1 MKTFRQFVDE
11 ASRTKVTMFN
21 RDLGFNPELD
31 DNENEMGAVVD
42 RQDRPMERPH
52 PQDKVKKI
60 PLNKMFRHE
69 PEEKTALGTAEP
81 ENERKVQGIMAD
93 IKKKKDID
101 PILVR
106 RQQGGKYQVMDGHHR
121 VEAHLRMGLKHVPAR
136 VIDAKNVKYDG
147 IEEK

>member
-1 MKTFRQFVDE
+1 MKTLRQFIGE
-11 ASRTKVTMFN
+11 AERKKVTLFS
-21 RDLGFNPELD
+21 RDL
-31 DNENEMGAVVD
+31 DNDETEMGAEVGS
-42 RQDRPMERPH
+42 RSRPMEPQH
-52 PQDKVKKI
+52 PQEKVKKI
-60 PLNKMFRHE
+60 PLNQMFRHE
-69 PEEKTALGTAEP
+69 PAEKTAPDTATP
-81 ENERKVQGIMAD
+81 ESEKAIQGIMSD
-93 IKKKKDID
+93 IKKKKDIE

>member
-1 MKTFRQFVDE
+1 MKTLKQFLDE
-11 ASRTKVTMFN
+11 ASRTKATLFNHDLENDVT
-21 RDLGFNPELD
+21 DT
-31 DNENEMGAVVD
+31 GANVYY
-42 RQDRPMERPH
+42 RGRPMEPEH

-60 PLNKMFRHE
+60 PLNRMFRHE
-69 PEEKTALGTAEP
+69 PEEKTHPDTATP
-81 ENERKVQGIMAD
+81 EDEAKTQGIMSD
-93 IKKKKDID
+93 IKKKNEIE

-106 RQQGGKYQVMDGHHR
+106 RQKGGKYQVMDGHHR

>member
-1 MKTFRQFVDE
+1 MKTFRQFIDE
-11 ASRTKVTMFN
+11 AERTKVTLFN
-21 RDLGFNPELD
+21 RDLGND
-31 DNENEMGAVVD
+31 ENEMGAEVS
-42 RQDRPMERPH
+42 RHGRPMEPSH

-69 PEEKTALGTAEP
+69 PEEKTNP
-81 ENERKVQGIMAD
+81 ETSTPESEKAIQGIMSD
-93 IKKKKDID
+93 IKKKKDIE

-106 RQQGGKYQVMDGHHR
+106 RQRGGKYQVMDGHHR

-147 IEEK
+147 NEEK

>member
-1 MKTFRQFVDE
+1 MKTLKQFLDE
-11 ASRTKVTMFN
+11 AERTKVTLFN
-21 RDLGFNPELD
+21 RDL
-31 DNENEMGAVVD
+31 DNDENEMGADVSSYG
-42 RQDRPMERPH
+42 RPMERPH
-52 PQDKVKKI
+52 PQDKIKKI

-69 PEEKTALGTAEP
+69 PEEKTAPDTAEP
-81 ENERKVQGIMAD
+81 ESEKAVRGIMSD
-93 IKKKKDID
+93 IKKKKDIE

-106 RQQGGKYQVMDGHHR
+106 RQKGGKYQVMDGHHR

>member
-1 MKTFRQFVDE
+1 MKTLKQFIDE
-11 ASRTKVTMFN
+11 ASRTKVTLFN
-21 RDLGFNPELD
+21 RDL
-31 DNENEMGAVVD
+31 DNDETEMGADVHY
-42 RQDRPMERPH
+42 RGRPMEPEH

-60 PLNKMFRHE
+60 PLNRMFRHE
-69 PEEKTALGTAEP
+69 PEEKTAPDTATP
-81 ENERKVQGIMAD
+81 ESEKAIQGIMSD
-93 IKKKKDID
+93 IKKKKDIE

-147 IEEK
+147 TEEK

>member
-1 MKTFRQFVDE
+1 MRTFKEFLDE
-11 ASRTKVTMFN
+11 AERTKVTLFN
-21 RDLGFNPELD
+21 RDLGND
-31 DNENEMGAVVD
+31 QSDMGAHVSSYG
-42 RQDRPMERPH
+42 RPMEPEH

-60 PLNKMFRHE
+60 PLNRMFRHE
-69 PEEKTALGTAEP
+69 PEEKTAPDTATP
-81 ENERKVQGIMAD
+81 ESEKAIQGIMSD
-93 IKKKKDID
+93 IKKKNEIE

-106 RQQGGKYQVMDGHHR
+106 RQKGGKYQVMDGHHR